1 MLDYN
6 KYIENLKISL
16 NDVER
21 NKDIINQNF
30 KKLD

>member
-21 NKDIINQNF
+21 NKDIINQIS
-30 KKLD
+30 KT

>member
-21 NKDIINQNF
+21 NKDIINQIF